1 MSQIVSKAIENAI
14 QSVSVTLE
22 KKKFPKLPIDRDSPI
37 GDFAI
42 ICFPAAKILKKSPD
56 EISEEISEEIRDN
69 ELIISA
75 RNVKGYCNVDI
86 DWNILANDVI
96 DELKDSKYG
105 TSNVEPEDILI
116 EHTSANPTGPFHMG
130 RARNP
135 IIGDS
140 IARLLSYYGH
150 RVNTEYYVND
160 TGRQAATLAYGLS
173 EYETKGEEKVD
184 HRLVECYRKASD
196 DLKNNPNVKE
206 KIYKKMELIESG
218 DKLALKNVKDS
229 AKKML
234 KGMKDSLKELGA
246 EANNYYH
253 ESDLIA
259 TGKVV
264 NVIEKLKESKL
275 CKEEKGAY
283 YLDLEDKN
291 IAGRNQKFFF
301 TRENGLSLY
310 TTRDIA
316 YHIEKFKNY
325 SRAINILGEDHKL
338 QSRLLEIALEEL
350 NSETPEPVFYSFVNL
365 PGGKMSTRAG
375 RVVYL
380 DDVMEEITK
389 LANEK
394 LSDSKLDESV
404 KEELAKQIG
413 IGALRYNVL
422 KVQAEKGFTFNIE
435 EALNLQGDSAPFSMY
450 SHARASAILRNYGNK
465 IPDINSVK
473 NLQETEIK
481 LLRTLAK
488 WPSIIEES
496 VKNLSIHKIPIYIHS
511 LSSNFNQFYRD
522 CPVINSDNLE
532 FRINLVFCSKKILNE
547 GLSILGI
554 KAPERM

>member
-1 MSQIVSKAIENAI
+1 MSQTVSKAIEDAI
-14 QSVSVTLE
+14 QSTSNTLQNGGY
-22 KKKFPKLPIDRDSPI
+22 PKLPIDRNPPM

-42 ICFPAAKILKKSPD
+42 ICFPASKVLKKNPN
-56 EISEEISEEIRDN
+56 EISEEISKKIKHSN
-69 ELIISA
+69 LISFA
-75 RNVKGYCNVDI
+75 TNVKGYCNVNI
-86 DWNILANDVI
+86 NWNTLAKDVI
-96 DELKDSKYG
+96 YELKNPNYG
-105 TSNVEPEDILI
+105 TSNNEPEKILI

-150 RVNTEYYVND
+150 NVDTEYYVND

-173 EYETKGEEKVD
+173 QHKTKGKGKVD
-184 HRLVECYRKASD
+184 HRLVECYRKASE
-196 DLKNNPNVKE
+196 DLKNDQEIKDKVYN
-206 KIYKKMELIESG
+206 KMELIESG
-218 DKLALKNVKDS
+218 DKTALNEVKDS
-229 AKKML
+229 SKKML
-234 KGMKDSLKELGA
+234 KGMKESLKELGA
-246 EANNYYH
+246 EAENYYH

-259 TGKVV
+259 TGKVEKI
-264 NVIEKLKESKL
+264 IEKLKESKI

-283 YLDLEDKN
+283 YLDLKEKN

-325 SRAINILGEDHKL
+325 NRAINILGEDHKL

-350 NSETPEPVFYSFVNL
+350 DSKIPEPVFYSFVNL

-380 DDVMEEITK
+380 DDIMKEITK
-389 LANEK
+389 LASEK
-394 LSDSKLDESV
+394 LSENKLDKSM
-404 KEELAKQIG
+404 KEQLARQIG
-413 IGALRYNVL
+413 IGALRYNIL
-422 KVQAEKGFTFNIE
+422 KVQAEKGFTFNVE

-465 IPDINSVK
+465 IPDIESIQP
-473 NLQETEIK
+473 LEEGEIK
-481 LLRTLAK
+481 LLRTLSK
-488 WPSIIEES
+488 WPSIIEKS
-496 VKNLSIHKIPIYIHS
+496 VTNLSIHHIPNYIHS
-511 LSSNFNQFYRD
+511 LSSDFNQFYRD
-522 CPVINSDNLE
+522 CPVINSNNLE